1 MTGPDLA
8 FIESEVHRR
17 LLREVLDDARRDPDV
32 VGVMLT
38 GSLARG
44 DAYPGSDLDVHV
56 LLRDGCSRDFKA
68 ELSQGILVECSYA
81 DEARARSKIE
91 RDPMHVYA
99 YLDGRIL
106 YDPEGRLQALV
117 SAARARFEGYRG
129 PDEEAHRI
137 AHWLHSARIK
147 IAAARDAGD
156 ELRAAYVTSTS
167 SWEMLRGIWAAYDK
181 PVPPSGALWAH
192 LHDLP
197 AGPPDIEAWLRRLFA
212 GDTCDRISAAIE
224 IIDWVLPRLED

>member
-1 MTGPDLA
+1 MGQDLA
-8 FIESEVHRR
+8 FIESEVHRH
-17 LLREVLDDARRDPDV
+17 LLWEVLDDARRDPDV

-44 DAYPGSDLDVHV
+44 DAYPGSDLDVHI
-56 LLRDGCSRDFKA
+56 LLRDGCSREFHA
-68 ELSQGILVECSYA
+68 ELYHGTLVECSYA
-81 DEARARSKIE
+81 DEARARSSLA
-91 RDPMHVYA
+91 RDPMHVYS

-106 YDPEGRLQALV
+106 YDPQGRLQALF
-117 SAARARFEGYRG
+117 SAARARFEAYRVLA
-129 PDEEAHRI
+129 EEAYGI
-137 AHWLHSARIK
+137 AHWLRSARIK

-156 ELRAAYVTSTS
+156 ELRAAYVASTS

-181 PVPPSGALWAH
+181 PVPPCGALWAH

-212 GDTCDRISAAIE
+212 GDTADRISAAIE
-224 IIDWVLPRLED
+224 IIDWVLPRLEE

>member
-1 MTGPDLA
+1 MGQDLA
-8 FIESEVHRR
+8 FIESEVHRH
-17 LLREVLDDARRDPDV
+17 LLWEVLDDARRDPDV

-44 DAYPGSDLDVHV
+44 DAYPGSDLDVHI
-56 LLRDGCSRDFKA
+56 LLRDGCSREFHA
-68 ELSQGILVECSYA
+68 ELRQGILVECSYA
-81 DEARARSKIE
+81 DEARARSSLA
-91 RDPMHVYA
+91 RDPMHVYS

-106 YDPEGRLQALV
+106 YDPQGRLQALF
-117 SAARARFEGYRG
+117 SAARARFEAYRVLA
-129 PDEEAHRI
+129 EEAYGI
-137 AHWLHSARIK
+137 AHWLRSARIK

-156 ELRAAYVTSTS
+156 ELRAAYVASTS

-181 PVPPSGALWAH
+181 PVPPCGALWAH

-212 GDTCDRISAAIE
+212 GDTADRISAAIE
-224 IIDWVLPRLED
+224 IIDWVLPRLEE

>member
-8 FIESEVHRR
+8 FIGSEVHRR
-17 LLREVLDDARRDPDV
+17 LLREALDDARRDPDV
-32 VGVMLT
+32 VGLMLT

-56 LLRDGCSRDFKA
+56 LLLDGCSRGFRA
-68 ELSQGILVECSYA
+68 ELRQGILIECSYA
-81 DEARARSKIE
+81 DEARARSQLA

-117 SAARARFEGYRG
+117 SAARARFEGYRVS
-129 PDEEAHRI
+129 PEEAQGI

-156 ELRAAYVTSTS
+156 ELRAAYITSTS

-181 PVPPSGALWAH
+181 PVP
-192 LHDLP
+192 
-197 AGPPDIEAWLRRLFA
+197 AGPPDVKAWLRRLFVGA
-212 GDTCDRISAAIE
+212 TSDRISVAIE
-224 IIDWVLPRLED
+224 IIDWVLPRLEKWA

>member
-1 MTGPDLA
+1 MGQDLA
-8 FIESEVHRR
+8 FIESEVHRH
-17 LLREVLDDARRDPDV
+17 LLWEVLDDARRDPDV

-44 DAYPGSDLDVHV
+44 DAYSGSDLDVHI
-56 LLRDGCSRDFKA
+56 LLRDGCSREFHA
-68 ELSQGILVECSYA
+68 ELYHGILVECSYT
-81 DEARARSKIE
+81 DEARARSSLA
-91 RDPMHVYA
+91 RDPMHVYS

-106 YDPEGRLQALV
+106 YDPQGRLQALF
-117 SAARARFEGYRG
+117 SAARARFEAYRVLA
-129 PDEEAHRI
+129 EEAYGI
-137 AHWLHSARIK
+137 AHWLRSARIK

-156 ELRAAYVTSTS
+156 ELRAAYVASTS

-181 PVPPSGALWAH
+181 PVPPCGALWAH

-212 GDTCDRISAAIE
+212 GDTADRISAAIE
-224 IIDWVLPRLED
+224 IIDWVLPRLEE

>member
-8 FIESEVHRR
+8 FIESEAHRR
-17 LLREVLDDARRDPDV
+17 LLQEALDDACRDPDV
-32 VGVMLT
+32 IGVMLT

-44 DAYPGSDLDVHV
+44 DGYPGSDLDVHV
-56 LLRDGCSRDFKA
+56 LLRDGCSRGFRA
-68 ELSQGILVECSYA
+68 ELRQGILVECSYA
-81 DEARARSKIE
+81 DEARARSQLA

-106 YDPEGRLQALV
+106 SDPEGRLQALV
-117 SAARARFEGYRG
+117 SAARARFEAYRV
-129 PDEEAHRI
+129 PDEEAHGI
-137 AHWLHSARIK
+137 AHWLRSARIR
-147 IAAARDAGD
+147 IVAARHAGD

-181 PVPPSGALWAH
+181 PVPPSGAMWAH

-197 AGPPDIEAWLRRLFA
+197 AGPPDVEAWLRRLFVGA
-212 GDTCDRISAAIE
+212 TSDRISAAIE
-224 IIDWVLPRLED
+224 IIDWVLSYLER

>member
-1 MTGPDLA
+1 MTGKNLA

-32 VGVMLT
+32 IGVMLT

-44 DAYPGSDLDVHV
+44 DAYPGSDLDVHI
-56 LLRDGCSRDFKA
+56 LLRDGCGRAFHA
-68 ELSQGILVECSYA
+68 ELRQGILVECSYA
-81 DEARARSKIE
+81 DETRARSKIE
-91 RDPMHVYA
+91 RDPMHTYA
-99 YLDGRIL
+99 YLDGHIL

-117 SAARARFEGYRG
+117 SAARARFEGYRVSA
-129 PDEEAHRI
+129 EETQGI
-137 AHWLHSARIK
+137 AHWLNSARIK
-147 IAAARDAGD
+147 ILAARDAGD
-156 ELRAAYVTSTS
+156 ELRAAYVTCTS

-181 PVPPSGALWAH
+181 PVPPCGALWAH

-212 GDTCDRISAAIE
+212 GDTGDRISAAIE
-224 IIDWVLPRLED
+224 IIDWVLPCLEG